1 MTLFFEIDIHILP
14 YHERIRFIPMF
25 SGIFYNVHSFLS
37 IDITDNNCV
46 FCLLNCPT
54 APKPFFLQKKDT
66 AEKAVSD
73 RFIFLLFENISE
85 PLSDSLE
92 KRLEPVKR

>member
-1 MTLFFEIDIHILP
+1 MILFFEIDIHILP

-37 IDITDNNCV
+37 IDRTDNNCV

-54 APKPFFLQKKDT
+54 ALKPFFCKKKT
-66 AEKAVSD
+66 QPKKPCPIVS
-73 RFIFLLFENISE
+73 FFLLFENISE